1 MSERIRKVNSLIFHE
16 LSALINKDVD
26 FKNGVFVTIS
36 RVDTTDDLRYARV
49 FVKVFPNKENNYG
62 IKTLEHERNHL
73 QKILHKK
80 LHLKI
85 LPKISFHEDL
95 TGETFD
101 NLERILFEEEKE

>member
-16 LSALINKDVD
+16 VSALINKDVD

-36 RVDTTDDLRYARV
+36 RVDTTPDLRYSKI

-62 IKTLEHERNHL
+62 LKTLEHERNHL

-101 NLERILFEEEKE
+101 NLERILFEEGE

>member
-1 MSERIRKVNSLIFHE
+1 MSERIQKVNSLIFHE
-16 LSALINKDVD
+16 ISALINKDVD
-26 FKNGVFVTIS
+26 FKNGVFITIS
-36 RVDTTDDLRYARV
+36 RVDTTPDLRYTQI
-49 FVKVFPNKENNYG
+49 FVKVFPNKENHYAM
-62 IKTLEHERNHL
+62 KTLEHERNSL

-101 NLERILFEEEKE
+101 ALERILFEEDQ